1 MSSAEQIS
9 GTAAAGAPASGDADA
24 ARLPEAVVAGAGVA
38 LIAADR
44 DGVVRLWNPAAA
56 RMFGAEASAI
66 LGTRVENILPREIR
80 EVAGDAL
87 RSALS
92 DRVATELEFRYPD
105 ERGRFRELA
114 ANVSALTGCG
124 GETIGVL
131 LSARDITRRFEAE
144 QRLGEARKM
153 SALGDL
159 AGAVA
164 HHLNNILGGITTTVD
179 FALGA
184 REAESYRVALER
196 TAEQTARAARLM
208 RSLLSFA
215 EGDPQRGGRE
225 RIGDVLD
232 QVMQALRRSAA
243 SAGVSLESSCG
254 PLPGWEVP
262 HSAVTT
268 ALLEIVKNAIEAS
281 IAGGRVEI
289 RARSE
294 DGGVR
299 IDVLDTGRGLPASAL
314 GRIFEPFFRVDEATK
329 GPSAEH
335 AGLGL
340 SIAYGIVRA
349 LGGSIDVASDENQGS
364 CFTIR
369 LPPTPT

>member
-1 MSSAEQIS
+1 MSLTERTSV
-9 GTAAAGAPASGDADA
+9 TTAGAPGSGETGA

-44 DGVVRLWNPAAA
+44 EGVVRLWNPAAA

-66 LGTRVENILPREIR
+66 LGTPVESILPRAVR
-80 EVAGDAL
+80 EAAAEGLRRAL
-87 RSALS
+87 AEGA
-92 DRVATELEFRYPD
+92 ATEFEFRYPD

-114 ANVSALTGCG
+114 VNVSALTGGG

-179 FALGA
+179 FALDT
-184 REAESYRVALER
+184 REAESYRIALER

-208 RSLLSFA
+208 RGLLSFA
-215 EGDPQRGGRE
+215 EGDPQRGGKA
-225 RIGDVLD
+225 RIRDVLD
-232 QVMQALRRSAA
+232 QVIEASQRSAA
-243 SAGVSLESSCG
+243 SAGVSLEVLCG
-254 PLPGWEVP
+254 PLPEWTVP
-262 HSAVTT
+262 QGAVTT
-268 ALLEIVKNAIEAS
+268 VLLEIVKNAIEAS
-281 IAGGRVEI
+281 AAGGRVEI
-289 RARSE
+289 RAQGE

-299 IDVLDTGRGLPASAL
+299 IDIQDTGRGLPANAL
-314 GRIFEPFFRVDEATK
+314 GRIFEPFFRVDEATD

-340 SIAYGIVRA
+340 SVAYGIVRA
-349 LGGSIDVASDENQGS
+349 LGGSIDVASDENKGS
-364 CFTIR
+364 CFTVR
-369 LPPTPT
+369 LPPMPT